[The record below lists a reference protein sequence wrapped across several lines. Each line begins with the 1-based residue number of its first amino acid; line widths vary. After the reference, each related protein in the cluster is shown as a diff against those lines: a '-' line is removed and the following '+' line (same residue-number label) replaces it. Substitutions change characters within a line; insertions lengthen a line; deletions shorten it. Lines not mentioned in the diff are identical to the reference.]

1 MSRVLMAAGLAVF
14 VGVTSV
20 AMLSAQS
27 KTDEDYDKLMKGV
40 GAARGAMAKAASPA
54 DAATEAAKL
63 VALFKDAQQFWTA
76 RGNKEAA
83 EWSGAAMMHAS
94 EIEKAGKA
102 EPAAIKAAL
111 WDIKIKGLNG
121 DIVFKKSGPE
131 GKESGQSQPNV
142 YLIEITDGKIG
153 MKNL

>member
-1 MSRVLMAAGLAVF
+1 MPDDHIEELNPGAPTAPRPAAAVILLRRGGRHTSAGLQVLMGKRTAA
-14 VGVTSV
+14 
-20 AMLSAQS
+20 
-27 KTDEDYDKLMKGV
+27 
-40 GAARGAMAKAASPA
+40 AA
-54 DAATEAAKL
+54 
-63 VALFKDAQQFWTA
+63 
-76 RGNKEAA
+76 
-83 EWSGAAMMHAS
+83 
-94 EIEKAGKA
+94 IEKAGKA

-153 MKNL
+153 MKTL

>member
-1 MSRVLMAAGLAVF
+1 MRISRVLMAAGLAVF

-20 AMLSAQS
+20 AVLSAQS

-83 EWSGAAMMHAS
+83 EWAGAAMMHSS

-102 EPAAIKAAL
+102 GNAEGVASHAKELGGTCQTCHAKYREKTETGFAIK
-111 WDIKIKGLNG
+111 KG
-121 DIVFKKSGPE
+121 
-131 GKESGQSQPNV
+131 
-142 YLIEITDGKIG
+142 
-153 MKNL
+153 